1 MPLEE
6 LSSLQRYTTIY
17 PSYKIKVPRHSG
29 SRAAGRR
36 PGANVRCTSKRVGEY
51 LFYFAIQQKY
61 DFSNETAAMP
71 QTFHILLLVRKWSE
85 IPRLDPAPGDF
96 SLACFSIVSV
106 HVGCSFLEPPV
117 ISLEQDVS

>member
-1 MPLEE
+1 M
-6 LSSLQRYTTIY
+6 
-17 PSYKIKVPRHSG
+17 
-29 SRAAGRR
+29 
-36 PGANVRCTSKRVGEY
+36 RCTSKGVSKY

-61 DFSNETAAMP
+61 DVSNDTAAVP

-85 IPRLDPAPGDF
+85 IPNLDPASGDF